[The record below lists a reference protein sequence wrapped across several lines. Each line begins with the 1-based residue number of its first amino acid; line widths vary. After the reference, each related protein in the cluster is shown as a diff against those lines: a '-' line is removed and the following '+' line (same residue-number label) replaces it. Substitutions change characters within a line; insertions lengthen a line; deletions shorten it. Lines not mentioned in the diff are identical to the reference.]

1 MADGY
6 TSVFY
11 GVDASGSADWSS
23 TSWEDGAA
31 ITLLDGETT
40 ALGTISLTAETT
52 SEEDSIEW
60 LDFGTDEDAPAGGTI
75 TGTVVTPDGSSVPRA
90 TIIAHTTDY
99 LLWLDHVDTKSDGS
113 FTLNKLPRGEWV
125 IYALPPFESE
135 TYRGY
140 QESNEIEV
148 ELEDG
153 DSLTGQQLTLTASN
167 VAGRV
172 MYSKKQSDGTSKL
185 VPLGRGFIWAFSDED
200 GDGYPD
206 WGEEGEEDEFFDE
219 FVELNKDGYFTLSL
233 GSTGGY
239 SAIVDLPP
247 EHRAADPG
255 AISFSVTNPSQLLN
269 VGNAVEITWETKSS
283 ATGFSIERK
292 AGTTGSYKSILSADL
307 GSSVRSYVDSSVTPG
322 ESYTYRVTANLT
334 SGSTVLDSSS
344 VRQSSPFIYLA
355 PPSKTIAGTVVD
367 ASGNT
372 ISGAEVIA
380 FSERGFI
387 ETTTST
393 TGAYELNAG
402 PGIWEVDIR
411 PAPGSKASWVYD
423 GFSEE
428 VEFAKDSTTESI
440 TVNFEVTALGNGKI
454 TGKIL
459 KPDGTSDWTGAT
471 SYVAVDAFN
480 PEGEGS
486 FAEIGADGTF
496 EILLPKGGYEVLV
509 WVDPQQYPTY
519 TAPEGKLVRVKDAE
533 VALGDLT
540 LGSKSS
546 KIAGTLTD
554 AEGTA
559 LPNFFV
565 AAWNPKTG
573 DFVEDTTNAAGQYEL
588 NVDNGPWEVMFEAPI
603 PEGTAEIPYLLQEP
617 RRVKVGADETKALN
631 FTVAKA
637 DSSISGSVVDASGNP
652 VSDLDLF
659 IYVRNNAEGAGSFD
673 ILNEAEADSRGK
685 FTLNLSDGDYAAGV
699 WVPQGSGYRPQGEIT
714 FSVSAGSVTYGG
726 GATGLT
732 LTLLANDAVIS
743 GTLKLNETA
752 ISGVKG
758 DVFAVSGDGGW
769 EEASIGTDGTYT
781 PTLGPGDWS
790 VGYDIISDSDTSRTI
805 KMRPSSP
812 AKVTAVSGS
821 TVTQDFT
828 IKTAGATITG
838 VINDENGAQLSDQTV
853 YVWASRPGDATYDEF
868 ETEVESSD
876 GTFTLKV
883 EAGGQYQVGAY
894 LSPQLRELSYLEPS
908 AQTAD
913 IDATGSATVT
923 LALNKLAA
931 ENFISGT
938 ISADGSPVEA
948 AYVYAWSDDGQYAE
962 AKTDADGTYKILVPT
977 GSKWHVGADYSAVD
991 DDGNET
997 VYSTDTEIDAD
1008 LTSATTAESK
1018 ESLATPDFV
1027 PDGAADVFDA
1037 TKDFTTVLEDELKS
1051 TSLPMQSLSRLM
1063 MTATPTSDLS
1073 CTPPRTGSSRTPMIN
1088 R

>member
-1 MADGY
+1 MKESSAETSPQKFRPVTIRSLQNAGTADFCQPTTWKGPLLGHPSSTTPPPLTLSDNETKEGIAFQLAEKPTATLTFTLQDSSDDSNIEWAFVAFSDPDDEYGEEFFPYLQPSQPFDGSYTVKVPGAEYKVEVMADGY

-60 LDFGTDEDAPAGGTI
+60 LDFGTEEDAPAGGTI

-90 TIIAHTTDY
+90 TIIAQTTDY

-454 TGKIL
+454 TGKFSSQTE
-459 KPDGTSDWTGAT
+459 PVTGRTTSN
-471 SYVAVDAFN
+471 VEVDAFN
-480 PEGEGS
+480 PEARVAS
-486 FAEIGADGTF
+486 LRLT
-496 EILLPKGGYEVLV
+496 K
-509 WVDPQQYPTY
+509 
-519 TAPEGKLVRVKDAE
+519 TAPLKSFCPRVATKCLFGWIPNSIQPTFLQKLACRVKDAE

-540 LGSKSS
+540 LGSISS
-546 KIAGTLTD
+546 KITGTLTD

-565 AAWNPKTG
+565 VAMNPKT
-573 DFVEDTTNAAGQYEL
+573 V
-588 NVDNGPWEVMFEAPI
+588 
-603 PEGTAEIPYLLQEP
+603 
-617 RRVKVGADETKALN
+617 
-631 FTVAKA
+631 
-637 DSSISGSVVDASGNP
+637 
-652 VSDLDLF
+652 
-659 IYVRNNAEGAGSFD
+659 
-673 ILNEAEADSRGK
+673 
-685 FTLNLSDGDYAAGV
+685 
-699 WVPQGSGYRPQGEIT
+699 
-714 FSVSAGSVTYGG
+714 
-726 GATGLT
+726 
-732 LTLLANDAVIS
+732 TLL
-743 GTLKLNETA
+743 
-752 ISGVKG
+752 
-758 DVFAVSGDGGW
+758 
-769 EEASIGTDGTYT
+769 
-781 PTLGPGDWS
+781 
-790 VGYDIISDSDTSRTI
+790 
-805 KMRPSSP
+805 
-812 AKVTAVSGS
+812 
-821 TVTQDFT
+821 
-828 IKTAGATITG
+828 KT
-838 VINDENGAQLSDQTV
+838 
-853 YVWASRPGDATYDEF
+853 
-868 ETEVESSD
+868 
-876 GTFTLKV
+876 
-883 EAGGQYQVGAY
+883 
-894 LSPQLRELSYLEPS
+894 
-908 AQTAD
+908 
-913 IDATGSATVT
+913 
-923 LALNKLAA
+923 
-931 ENFISGT
+931 
-938 ISADGSPVEA
+938 
-948 AYVYAWSDDGQYAE
+948 
-962 AKTDADGTYKILVPT
+962 
-977 GSKWHVGADYSAVD
+977 
-991 DDGNET
+991 
-997 VYSTDTEIDAD
+997 
-1008 LTSATTAESK
+1008 
-1018 ESLATPDFV
+1018 
-1027 PDGAADVFDA
+1027 
-1037 TKDFTTVLEDELKS
+1037 
-1051 TSLPMQSLSRLM
+1051 
-1063 MTATPTSDLS
+1063 
-1073 CTPPRTGSSRTPMIN
+1073 
-1088 R
+1088 